1 MELNLILLRDKKYF
15 QYRFNKN
22 NLTDIDALNALL
34 TIMHYVKDNDAQNDT
49 KSYIL
54 QNDEVKQFVGNAHEV
69 NTYKD
74 LFINRA
80 ENHRL

>member
-1 MELNLILLRDKKYF
+1 MELNLILLRDQKYF

-22 NLTDIDALNALL
+22 SLTDVDALNSLL
-34 TIMHYVKDNDAQNDT
+34 AIMHYVKDNDTQNDI

-54 QNDEVKQFVGNAHEV
+54 QNDEVEQFVGNAHEV

-74 LFINRA
+74 LF
-80 ENHRL
+80 